1 LLARREFR
9 DSPQLQSGN
18 TALHT
23 LSQIHD
29 DSSFKKLELL
39 LELNPR
45 LDPLNRNQLTPLA
58 LTVRCRNL
66 RAMDLLLDAEANI
79 DVRLADNQTALHIAC
94 CVGNKPAAASLLAR
108 GCQTSNGDSRGRTP
122 HAIALACGY
131 HELAQMTQDSP
142 EHNELLLEQ
151 TPALSTE

>member
-1 LLARREFR
+1 MLARREFR